1 MRLDHLLS
9 KEIFGS
15 YRIFFALA
23 YKSTRR
29 GKKKFNLTSKIPEGI
44 EDRDMKKKPNKFL

>member
-15 YRIFFALA
+15 YRFFDMLA
-23 YKSTRR
+23 YGEYAAHTEKI
-29 GKKKFNLTSKIPEGI
+29 NLTSKIPEGI